1 MEEHFGTAVNY
12 YPVPSD
18 LRKMAEV
25 EKSLKASSFDFDS
38 PTFVLSEVVLAYLT
52 DKYSTKCI
60 NWISKSLK
68 NCFFV
73 EFEQFQPFSSF
84 GRVMTSHFE
93 KLGSPLKT
101 IKQLPTLESRRRRL
115 AEANFH
121 HKVLPFIDV
130 QLELPNLEPFDE
142 FEALHTVMKHYYV
155 GFSTNCSFFE
165 DIIDQIFESLKIS
178 KTTTEIVQTEATW
191 KVADRSEQVGQAF
204 GAMVEDDIVG
214 GMGTG
219 EKRVDISP
227 EIYETQS
234 AQSIVLNNSTLIYG
248 GRRSPHKPNSK
259 WCINGTQIDFEE
271 NLLLNVYRAA
281 VTSAGDCGYQFGG
294 RLIEGK
300 FTNRL
305 IKIEQKS
312 EQLCATEIPAVGE
325 HLPSLASAT
334 ITERDGF
341 LYIIGGLLEIGAIS
355 NTVFKVGLIFQV
367 TFYISIGKSWHVVRN
382 CGENRAQIWSLW
394 PPSHIL

>member
-1 MEEHFGTAVNY
+1 MEEHFGAAGNY

-25 EKSLKASSFDFDS
+25 EKSLKANSFDFDA

-101 IKQLPTLESRRRRL
+101 IKQLPTLESRRKRL
-115 AEANFH
+115 AEANFN
-121 HKVLPFIDV
+121 HKVFPFIDV

-155 GFSTNCSFFE
+155 GFSSNCSLFE
-165 DIIDQIFESLKIS
+165 CIIERIFQSLKIS
-178 KTTTEIVQTEATW
+178 KTTPEISETEAGWQVT
-191 KVADRSEQVGQAF
+191 DRSEEVGQSF
-204 GAMVEDDIVG
+204 GAMIENDIVG
-214 GMGTG
+214 GIGTS
-219 EKRVDISP
+219 EKRVEISP
-227 EIYETQS
+227 EIYGTQS
-234 AQSIVLNNSTLIYG
+234 AQSLVFNCSTLIYG
-248 GRRSPHKPNSK
+248 GRRSPHKPSSK
-259 WCINGTQIDFEE
+259 WCISGSQIEFEE
-271 NLLLNVYRAA
+271 NSLLNVYRAA
-281 VTSAGDCGYQFGG
+281 VTSEGDCGYQFGG

-305 IKIEQKS
+305 VKIELSDK
-312 EQLCATEIPAVGE
+312 LCATEIIAE
-325 HLPSLASAT
+325 KESLPNLASAT
-334 ITERDGF
+334 ISECNGF
-341 LYIIGGLLEIGAIS
+341 LYIIGGLFETGAIS
-355 NTVFKVGLIFQV
+355 NTIFKVI
-367 TFYISIGKSWHVVRN
+367 Y
-382 CGENRAQIWSLW
+382 
-394 PPSHIL
+394 